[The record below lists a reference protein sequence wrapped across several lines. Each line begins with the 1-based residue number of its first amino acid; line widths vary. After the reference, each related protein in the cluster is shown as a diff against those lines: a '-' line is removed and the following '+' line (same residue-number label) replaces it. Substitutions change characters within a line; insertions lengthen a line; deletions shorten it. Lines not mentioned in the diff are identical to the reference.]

1 MLVAVFPLRIS
12 LFRGTATKCVT
23 VVVAAAPAEA
33 AMKDNQ
39 CFTFQLTKEKKNKRE
54 RKKRTYRITQIS
66 KDISSKNIYFLV
78 MRTEAKTGA
87 IR

>member
-39 CFTFQLTKEKKNKRE
+39 CFTFQLTKEKTRGKERNKHIELHRYP
-54 RKKRTYRITQIS
+54 KIS
-66 KDISSKNIYFLV
+66 AVKIYISWS
-78 MRTEAKTGA
+78 
-87 IR
+87 

>member
-1 MLVAVFPLRIS
+1 MLVVVFPLRIS

-39 CFTFQLTKEKKNKRE
+39 CFTFQLTKEKKQE
-54 RKKRTYRITQIS
+54 GKKET
-66 KDISSKNIYFLV
+66 NI
-78 MRTEAKTGA
+78 
-87 IR
+87 